1 MRGKKGNILSA
12 LGVLLLF
19 VLSLYLFRSSVTPL
33 ADSLFFTGAI
43 STSFGILLYLSSRG
57 ELSSLGYIISHGL
70 GMLMPA
76 ADYKHETLYD
86 YKKRKSEESTPPLY
100 PLIFIG
106 MALTVSSLVLLF

>member
-12 LGVLLLF
+12 LSVLLLF

-33 ADSLFFTGAI
+33 ADSLFFTGSI

-70 GMLMPA
+70 GMLFPGTES
-76 ADYKHETLYD
+76 KHETLYE
-86 YKKRKSEESTPPLY
+86 YKTRKSEEHSPPLY